1 MMRNP
6 LRLPARSPEPR
17 SSASVTSAAV
27 CRCAGGMSE
36 WSRSENV
43 AMGTAWRKNGG
54 VTAREPHEILPDDL
68 LDRFRARAAVH
79 YRENSFPD
87 DDLAELKDAGY
98 LAILV
103 PQELGGSGLGLAEAS
118 ALQQRLAGAAP
129 ATALAI
135 NMHLVWTGVAKVLA
149 DRGIDTLRFVQEG
162 AVASE
167 VFAFGISEAG
177 NDLVLFGSGTDAAPL
192 ADGGYSFTGT
202 KIFTSLAPVWTQLG
216 LHGLDTTSDD
226 APRMVYAF
234 VPRSEEGSGR
244 VVVRD
249 DWDTVGMRATQ
260 SRTTELRGAVAPA
273 DRIVR
278 RLAPG
283 PNPDP
288 LVFGIFSVFELLL
301 ASVYTG
307 IARRALELAAD
318 AAARRMSKRTGA
330 AYSQDPDIRWRIAD
344 MALAYD
350 ALPPQIAAL
359 ARDVDELADHGARW
373 FSLLAGVKHRAATAA
388 KAIVDEA
395 MLVAGGSSYY
405 SANELSRL
413 YRDVLA
419 GLFHPSDPESAHAT
433 VATAWLGPVEG

>member
-1 MMRNP
+1 MTAFD
-6 LRLPARSPEPR
+6 PA
-17 SSASVTSAAV
+17 
-27 CRCAGGMSE
+27 G
-36 WSRSENV
+36 
-43 AMGTAWRKNGG
+43 
-54 VTAREPHEILPDDL
+54 ILTDEL
-68 LDRFRARAAVH
+68 LERFRERAAVH
-79 YRENSFPD
+79 DRENTFPD
-87 DDLAELKDAGY
+87 DDLAELKQAGY

-103 PQELGGSGLGLAEAS
+103 PGELGGAGLGLAEAS

-162 AVASE
+162 AAAGE

-192 ADGGYSFTGT
+192 PDGGYAFTGT

-216 LHGLDTTSDD
+216 LHGLDTSSPDE
-226 APRMVYAF
+226 PQMVYAF
-234 VPRSEEGSGR
+234 VPRSEVQADR
-244 VVVRD
+244 VIVRD
-249 DWDTVGMRATQ
+249 DWDTLGMRGTQ
-260 SRTTELRGAVAPA
+260 SRTTELHGALAPA
-273 DRIVR
+273 DRVVR

-307 IARRALELAAD
+307 IARRALDLAV
-318 AAARRMSKRTGA
+318 AAAHKRTSKRSGKP
-330 AYSQDPDIRWRIAD
+330 YSQDPDIRWRVAE

-350 ALPPQIAAL
+350 ALTPQLEAL
-359 ARDVDELADHGARW
+359 CRDVDALTDHGGRW
-373 FSLLAGVKHRAATAA
+373 FALLAGVKHRAVTAA
-388 KAIVDEA
+388 KAIVDDA
-395 MLVAGGSSYY
+395 ILVAGGSSYF
-405 SANELSRL
+405 AGNELSRL

-419 GLFHPSDPESAHAT
+419 GLFHPSDPESAHGT
-433 VATAWLGPVEG
+433 VATAWLGPVEE